1 MLTKLN
7 RVYRTIIIASKELKK
22 QYITHLIKRPLIN
35 RQKVKLKN
43 KNLDALLQVAKKEYV

>member
-7 RVYRTIIIASKELKK
+7 KVYRTIIMASKELKK
-22 QYITHLIKRPLIN
+22 QYIIHLIKRPLIN